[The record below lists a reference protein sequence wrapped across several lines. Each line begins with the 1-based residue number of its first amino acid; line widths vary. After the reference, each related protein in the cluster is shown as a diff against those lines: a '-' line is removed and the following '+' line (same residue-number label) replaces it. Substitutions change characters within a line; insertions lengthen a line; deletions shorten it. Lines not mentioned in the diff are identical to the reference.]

1 MLTFHFPYINV
12 LMYYNIYTYTNLQ
25 KGNNKT
31 TSLPI
36 SFLKGILRKIY
47 IKNIKSYASKTA
59 EKHNSKI

>member
-1 MLTFHFPYINV
+1 
-12 LMYYNIYTYTNLQ
+12 MYYNIYTYTNLQ

>member
-1 MLTFHFPYINV
+1 
-12 LMYYNIYTYTNLQ
+12 MYYNIYTYTNLQ

-47 IKNIKSYASKTA
+47 IKNIKSYTSKTA